1 MTTTTS
7 DHPSRIGCLLLVR
20 LLIAADKGETIAK
33 IRKDFEPLLAHQSSG
48 DVPVDRIS
56 PALSELES
64 SGLISVTHGKRK
76 SSIPKITLTSGGRH
90 RGLEF
95 LGVTS
100 LPPRTTWSK
109 LKKIYLPACAVGLSA
124 SSDARIK
131 AIASEPGFKAVLLK
145 AQFSLAIK
153 ELPKLDEA
161 LDALAWKLIGFEN
174 MTQKFDVRS
183 IKTALFNR
191 ELGGSRAPDFKK
203 AATTLLLRRVAARRE
218 DPKELRDA
226 VLRGWI
232 DAEKSTAA
240 EQPSDQLPSRA
251 DPQPAELDLASF
263 AARVLTA
270 ARACP
275 SGRFG
280 DNKVFIAHVWRSLQN
295 DPAFPAIDLASF
307 KSRLAEANRSR
318 FLDLSRADLVQAM
331 NPEDVQ
337 QSELHYLNATFHF
350 VRI

>member
-7 DHPSRIGCLLLVR
+7 DHPSRVGYLLIVR
-20 LLIAADKGETIAK
+20 LLIVADKGETAAK
-33 IRKDFEPLLAHQSSG
+33 IRKDIEPLLANQSPG

-56 PALSELES
+56 PALRELES
-64 SGLISVTHGKRK
+64 SGLISLIHGKRK
-76 SSIPKITLTSGGRH
+76 NSIPRITLTNSGRQ

-95 LGVTS
+95 LGVTP

-131 AIASEPGFKAVLLK
+131 AIASEPGFKAVVLK
-145 AQFSLAIK
+145 TQFSLPVN

-161 LDALAWKLIGFEN
+161 LDALAWKLMGFDDMN
-174 MTQKFDVRS
+174 QKFDARA

-191 ELGGSRAPDFKK
+191 ELGNGRATDFKK
-203 AATTLLLRRVAARRE
+203 AATSLLLRRVAARRE
-218 DPKELRDA
+218 GTEELRDA
-226 VLRGWI
+226 VVRRWI
-232 DAEKSTAA
+232 DAQEPTASKP
-240 EQPSDQLPSRA
+240 PSDQLASRA
-251 DPQPAELDLASF
+251 VPNAAELDLASF
-263 AARVLTA
+263 AARVLAA

-280 DNKVFIAHVWRSLQN
+280 ENKVFIVHVWRALQN
-295 DPAFPAIDLASF
+295 DPALSAIDLASF
-307 KSRLAEANRSR
+307 KCRLAEANHSR

-331 NPEDVQ
+331 NPEDVA